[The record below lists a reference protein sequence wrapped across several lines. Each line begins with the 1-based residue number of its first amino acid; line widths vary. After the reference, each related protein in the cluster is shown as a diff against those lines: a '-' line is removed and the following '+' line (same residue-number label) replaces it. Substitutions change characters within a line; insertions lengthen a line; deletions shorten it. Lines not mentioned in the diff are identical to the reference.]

1 MTTMLPLATEPLSWT
16 GYDHVDGI
24 LWGGHHWSVGADRV
38 IEYSFLDINAQD
50 YLWLDSEIAAVEAAL
65 ETWSN
70 VANIE
75 FVRVEDNDLN
85 ATLGFV
91 SVKRDRIN
99 ALGLAF
105 PPTSEHLPR
114 VGLVFLAWDWPGWIY
129 GLEPGGVGF
138 TTILH
143 EIGHAL
149 GLAHPHDHG
158 GGSLVYPGV
167 TSADSLGD
175 FGLNQGVWTTMTYN
189 DGLVSNNLNISSPY
203 GFQATPMAF
212 DVAAIQ
218 YLYGANLDFQTC
230 SNVYEL
236 PSSNAVGSSY
246 STIWDAGGQ
255 DTISARGAIR
265 DVSIDL
271 RAAPLTGENA
281 GGYISSVDGV
291 YGGFTIANGVTIENA
306 VGGIGHDV
314 IRGND
319 ANNNLNGSI
328 GNDLLSGGSGDD
340 LLVGVEETSIRPGSG
355 EIDLLIG
362 GDGHDRFILG
372 SYAQTYY
379 LDLDSNDYAV
389 IVDFNL
395 IEDDTIA
402 LYGTD
407 TNYTFDNVTID
418 DNSGAGIYFNDGES
432 RDLIGIVDGVQVHE
446 LNLETDFTWFTQ
458 SNSLTL
464 LNTPI
469 LRLQNSTIP
478 GTYLFVA
485 EEEGQSICGNFSHF
499 IEEGIA
505 FNAAIQPGADLIS
518 LNRFQNSHVPGTYL
532 YAGEAESHQI
542 RTHFPNLIE
551 EGIAFYVYGVGAGVE
566 TPFFRFQ
573 NSLVPGT
580 YLYATGTEAEQ
591 IRANFPNFIEE
602 GIAFEAR
609 I

>member
-1 MTTMLPLATEPLSWT
+1 MLMEFF
-16 GYDHVDGI
+16 G
-24 LWGGHHWSVGADRV
+24 GGHHWSVGADRV
-38 IEYSFLDINAQD
+38 IEYSFLDISSQD
-50 YLWLDSEIAAVEAAL
+50 YLWLDSEIASVEAAL
-65 ETWSN
+65 QTWSN

-75 FVRVEDNDLN
+75 FVRVADNDLD

-105 PPTSEHLPR
+105 PPSSEHLPR
-114 VGLVFLAWDWPGWIY
+114 TGLVFLAWDWPGWIY
-129 GLEPGGVGF
+129 GLEPGGNGF

-158 GGSLVYPGV
+158 GGSLIYPGV
-167 TSADSLGD
+167 TAANSLGD
-175 FGLNQGVWTTMTYN
+175 FELNQGVWTTMTYN
-189 DGLVSNNLNISSPY
+189 DGLVSNNLNINSPY

-218 YLYGANLDFQTC
+218 HLYGANLDFQTC

-236 PSSNAVGSSY
+236 PSSNAVGSGY
-246 STIWDAGGQ
+246 STIWDAAGQ

-271 RAAPLTGENA
+271 RPAPLTGENA

-291 YGGFTIANGVTIENA
+291 YGGVTIANGVTIENA
-306 VGGIGHDV
+306 VGGIGNDV

-328 GNDLLSGGSGDD
+328 GHDLLSGGSGDD

-362 GDGHDRFILG
+362 GEGNDRFILG
-372 SYAQTYY
+372 SYEQTYY
-379 LDLDSNDYAV
+379 LDSDSNDYAV

-407 TNYTFDNVTID
+407 SNYTFDNVTLD
-418 DNSGAGIYFNDGES
+418 DHNGTGIYFHDGES
-432 RDLIGIVDGVQVHE
+432 SDLIGIVDGVQVNE
-446 LNLETDFTWFTQ
+446 LNLKTDFTWFTQ
-458 SNSLTL
+458 SNSITL

-478 GTYLFVA
+478 GTYLFVG
-485 EEEGQSICGNFSHF
+485 EEEGQSICDNSPHF

-505 FNAAIQPGADLIS
+505 FNAAMQPGADLLS
-518 LNRFQNSHVPGTYL
+518 LNRFQNSKVPGTYL
-532 YAGEAESHQI
+532 YAGEAESNNI
-542 RTHFPNLIE
+542 RANFPHFIE
-551 EGIAFYVYGVGAGVE
+551 EGIAFYVYGVGASVE

-580 YLYATGTEAEQ
+580 YLYATGTEADH

-602 GIAFEAR
+602 GIAFKAR